1 MQPRRTT
8 LRPSRLALCAIFIVT
23 VAVISLAAH
32 EARAQVCVQ
41 EDCLPPAFSA
51 YGGPFTHHFS
61 FSGTTV
67 DFGDLSLHNFSV
79 CGSPPPSVPNATTST
94 SFTALMDFKLS
105 INGAPAVPGQASVN
119 GTTFTRFNSQSGPT
133 RFFQTEMVQ
142 LDISGGGLGTILMRE
157 SPTLASTG
165 PTTIEDL
172 GGGSFRIDSFFDV
185 FFELSLDGGASWV
198 PASNDPGN
206 MTLTGPGCPTPNRES
221 SWGQVKEIY
230 R

>member
-1 MQPRRTT
+1 MHSSLTM
-8 LRPSRLALCAIFIVT
+8 LRPSRF
-23 VAVISLAAH
+23 VAAAAATLIALAAREGH
-32 EARAQVCVQ
+32 AQVCVQ

-61 FSGTTV
+61 FFGTTV

-79 CGSPPPSVPNATTST
+79 CGAPPPSVPNATTDI

-105 INGAPAVPGQASVN
+105 VNGAPAVPGQCSAN
-119 GTTFTRFNSQSGPT
+119 ATLHATFNHQAGTIRYYD
-133 RFFQTEMVQ
+133 TEMVQ
-142 LDISGGGLGTILMRE
+142 LDLFGGGLGSTMIRE
-157 SPTLASTG
+157 SPTHASTG

-185 FFELSLDGGASWV
+185 FFELSLDGGVTWA
-198 PASNDPGN
+198 PANNDPGN
-206 MTLTGPGCPTPNRES
+206 MTLTGPGCPTPIRGS
-221 SWGQVKEIY
+221 TWGRVKLIY